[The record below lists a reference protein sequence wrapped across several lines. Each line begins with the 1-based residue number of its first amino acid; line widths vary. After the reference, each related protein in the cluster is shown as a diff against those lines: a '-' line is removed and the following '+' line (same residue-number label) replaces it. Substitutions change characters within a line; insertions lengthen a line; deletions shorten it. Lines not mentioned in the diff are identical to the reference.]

1 MTEVCFAEFA
11 RCLQKSLQPPNDDL
25 DTVTLLL
32 GWITDRPNV
41 RDKNG
46 NPVSINSALT
56 SNLLKRKVNVP
67 RSIKEVCSNSQI
79 VDDAINHFQKIII
92 PCLNPIVSDNMYEEM
107 GKAVEKDLIIGKRM
121 KAKLL
126 GFLNGGQDAAFLA
139 HLLMYVVNIDN
150 QRTGELADHE
160 DIPLLAE
167 VDFQCPIC
175 HRRLIEQVKA
185 AAIKKYN
192 IVHIYPDND
201 FNIDFNAE
209 KPSNPEAVSNM
220 IALCRDH
227 AEEYLVAPSLEA
239 YQQLSALKK
248 HASMKYSSRANI
260 NEAALDD
267 DIRNVLFGLASIPPD
282 AKLEELSMNALR
294 LDQKILPENTLLL
307 NDETT
312 HVLRYYHYI
321 EGIFQSMERAGT
333 GSFNL
338 IASEISVAFQKL
350 NQTSLSQEEI
360 VEELA
365 KWIKNKSGVGD
376 KNLRAC
382 HIVVAYFIQN
392 CEVFDEISK

>member
-67 RSIKEVCSNSQI
+67 RSIKDVCSNSQI
-79 VDDAINHFQKIII
+79 VDDAINHLKKKIL

-107 GKAVEKDLIIGKRM
+107 ETAVEKDSTISKR
-121 KAKLL
+121 KKTKLL
-126 GFLNGGQDAAFLA
+126 GFLNDGQEAAFLA
-139 HLLMYVVNIDN
+139 HLLMYVVNIEN
-150 QRTGELADHE
+150 QRTGELADHK

-185 AAIKKYN
+185 TTIKKYN

-201 FNIDFNAE
+201 FNIDFKDE
-209 KPSNPEAVSNM
+209 KPNNPEATSNM
-220 IALCRDH
+220 IALCHDH
-227 AEEYLVAPSLEA
+227 AEEYLVAPSLEV
-239 YQQLSALKK
+239 YQQLSNLKK
-248 HASMKYSSRANI
+248 QIIMKNTSRADI
-260 NEAALDD
+260 NDAALDD
-267 DIRNVLFGLASIPPD
+267 DIRSVLFGLASVTPD
-282 AKLEELSMNALR
+282 AVLEELSMDALR

-312 HVLRYYHYI
+312 RVLRYYHYI
-321 EGIFQSMERAGT
+321 EGIFQSMEREGT

-365 KWIKNKSGVGD
+365 RWIKNKSGVGD
-376 KNLRAC
+376 NNLRAC

>member
-67 RSIKEVCSNSQI
+67 RSIKDVCSNSQI
-79 VDDAINHFQKIII
+79 VDDAINHFQKKILS
-92 PCLNPIVSDNMYEEM
+92 CLNPIVSDNMYEEM
-107 GKAVEKDLIIGKRM
+107 ETAVEKDSTISKR
-121 KAKLL
+121 KKTKLL
-126 GFLNGGQDAAFLA
+126 GFLNDGQEAAFLA
-139 HLLMYVVNIDN
+139 HLLMYVVIIEN
-150 QRTGELADHE
+150 QRTGELADHK

-185 AAIKKYN
+185 TTIKKYN

-201 FNIDFNAE
+201 FNIDFKDE
-209 KPSNPEAVSNM
+209 KPNNPEATSNM
-220 IALCRDH
+220 IALCHDH
-227 AEEYLVAPSLEA
+227 AEEYLVAPSLEV
-239 YQQLSALKK
+239 YQQLSNLKK
-248 HASMKYSSRANI
+248 QIIMKNTSRADI
-260 NEAALDD
+260 NDAALDD
-267 DIRNVLFGLASIPPD
+267 DIRSVLFGLASVTPD
-282 AKLEELSMNALR
+282 AVLEELSMDALR

-312 HVLRYYHYI
+312 RVLRYYHYI
-321 EGIFQSMERAGT
+321 EGIFQSMEREGT

-365 KWIKNKSGVGD
+365 RWIKNKSGVGD
-376 KNLRAC
+376 NNLRAC